1 MKVKVEVKR
10 WYPCPHNEA
19 EMRAFSEPYLSFLF
33 QAMAHLG
40 GGLLTQI
47 ETRTEGMEKNMKS
60 ITEDVF
66 LGVIALIRRP
76 GRTLTSI
83 PCAWHTRVTWPSVY
97 KSRELVF
104 AEVRCLARIPT
115 ESLASGIPKAFEQ
128 AQNSSAN
135 HQKNFIS
142 LHKIH
147 IDAAAKTVTIR
158 EGESIKLV
166 VERAFEDCFIDIV
179 NRILVVKKG
188 IGVADRVVKF
198 AAGYIKFFNAKGA
211 CGGPLRVFAS

>member
-66 LGVIALIRRP
+66 LGVIRRP
-76 GRTLTSI
+76 GSTPVTDACQH
-83 PCAWHTRVTWPSVY
+83 PVRVAYTCHV
-97 KSRELVF
+97 
-104 AEVRCLARIPT
+104 AI
-115 ESLASGIPKAFEQ
+115 
-128 AQNSSAN
+128 NS
-135 HQKNFIS
+135 Q
-142 LHKIH
+142 
-147 IDAAAKTVTIR
+147 DA
-158 EGESIKLV
+158 
-166 VERAFEDCFIDIV
+166 
-179 NRILVVKKG
+179 
-188 IGVADRVVKF
+188 
-198 AAGYIKFFNAKGA
+198 
-211 CGGPLRVFAS
+211 